1 MTEEYI
7 NINKIAEIKG
17 LTSNRSLR
25 LAIQKGKYIAREV
38 KVFGGTSYEILY
50 SSLEPEVQEKLQD
63 ELIKE
68 ATQSKC
74 TALVPLDTKPK
85 YPTFIA
91 ESAKLTALARVD
103 VVKALQNIRTK
114 YNTKKEADSV
124 FLDLYNSGMLLPKVY
139 QFLGSISIGTL
150 HRWLWAYEDC
160 EDYRVLLPGYK
171 YSKQNEYNT
180 ILTQEMKNIFIKFLM
195 HPNKFSVGKAIKLT
209 RHILEKRGVEDIPCV
224 LTFRRFAEHYKKNNY
239 AQWILFREGE
249 KAYHDK
255 VEAYIERD
263 ISVLNVGDVL
273 IADGH
278 VLNFQVINPFT
289 GKPTRATLVGFLDWK
304 STALVGYEIMMTENT
319 QCIASAL
326 RNAILNLGIIPKV
339 VYQDNGK
346 AFKAKYF
353 QSCDFDEEGFNGVY
367 ANLGIR
373 SVFAKPYN
381 ARAKVIE
388 RFFLEFQEE
397 FEKMMTSYI
406 GTSIEDKPA
415 WLKRGEKLHRDMHK
429 KLTKNYIP
437 TVQEAIK
444 FIDCWLE
451 FHNSKPCP
459 NDRSKTIQEMLN
471 GVQADCRQSAER
483 SGDTFNAG
491 NQAKQDIDKNILND
505 LMMKTEAR
513 TINKHGIT
521 FLGMHYRSD
530 VILGLRDK
538 VYVRYSL
545 FDLSKVHVYSMKGEF
560 LCVAHRVQRVH
571 PMANVLGTVKD
582 MEEYKQQYQR
592 QQRQFKKA
600 KKEFLKYY
608 PSEKAE
614 VLEIEPEENVI
625 EVIQEPKPKRER
637 KRRRAEAGE
646 ACVEQD
652 SQRRLMRAP
661 KKLTPR
667 ERQMN
672 VPMFN
677 SNYEKYE
684 WLMTNGTTNPQDR
697 KWLADYIKSDEYYN
711 LYGD

>member
-1 MTEEYI
+1 MNEYVTI
-7 NINKIAEIKG
+7 KEIAQAKGLKSTRSIRMEINKPE
-17 LTSNRSLR
+17 S
-25 LAIQKGKYIAREV
+25 KYISREV
-38 KVFGGTSYEILY
+38 KVNGGISYEILF
-50 SSLEPEVQEKLQD
+50 SSLEPELQQKLRECETKSTAIVPLNYKPPIITDKARQTANHRMNIVKAAL
-63 ELIKE
+63 EHRNKYPSIKE
-68 ATQSKC
+68 A
-74 TALVPLDTKPK
+74 D
-85 YPTFIA
+85 A
-91 ESAKLTALARVD
+91 E
-103 VVKALQNIRTK
+103 
-114 YNTKKEADSV
+114 
-124 FLDLYNSGMLLPKVY
+124 FLDLYNSGLYLPKAY
-139 QFLGSISIGTL
+139 EFLGRISIGTL
-150 HRWLWAYEDC
+150 RRYIQAYKKTGNAESLIPQYKITKQGEYNSILD
-160 EDYRVLLPGYK
+160 DNMKKVLLH
-171 YSKQNEYNT
+171 QNKFGYNT
-180 ILTQEMKNIFIKFLM
+180 AIRLAKQVLIKKGYDEDALPSNI
-195 HPNKFSVGKAIKLT
+195 
-209 RHILEKRGVEDIPCV
+209 
-224 LTFRRFAEHYKKNNY
+224 TFKRFAEHFRRNHY
-239 AQWILFREGE
+239 AEWVLRREGM

-255 VEAYIERD
+255 VEPYIERD
-263 ISVLNVGDVL
+263 ISKIEVGDVL

-304 STALVGYEIMMTENT
+304 STAFVGYEIMMTENT

-326 RNAILNLGIIPKV
+326 RNAIINLGIIPKV

-353 QSCDFDEEGFNGVY
+353 QSCDFDEECFNGVY
-367 ANLGIR
+367 ANLGIH

-388 RFFLEFQEE
+388 RFFLDFQEE
-397 FEKMMTSYI
+397 FEKLMPSYI
-406 GTSIEDKPA
+406 GTSIENRPA
-415 WLKRGEKLHRDMHK
+415 WMNRNEKLHLQLHNQQ
-429 KLTKNYIP
+429 TKGNIP
-437 TVQEAIK
+437 TVQETIK
-444 FIDCWLE
+444 YINAWLE
-451 FHNSKPCP
+451 YRNQKACP
-459 NDRSKTIQEMLN
+459 NDRSRSIQEVLN
-471 GVQADCRQSAER
+471 SVR
-483 SGDTFNAG
+483 
-491 NQAKQDIDKNILND
+491 KQDINKSALDY
-505 LMMKTEAR
+505 LMMKTESR

>member
-68 ATQSKC
+68 ATQSNC

-103 VVKALQNIRTK
+103 VVKALQNIRSK
-114 YNTKKEADSV
+114 YKTKKEADSV

-139 QFLGSISIGTL
+139 KFLGSISVGTL

-209 RHILEKRGVEDIPCV
+209 RHILEKRGFEDIPCV

-326 RNAILNLGIIPKV
+326 RNAIINLGVIPKV

-353 QSCDFDEEGFNGVY
+353 QSCDCLFGGVKRARSSKAADFSPLPPSRFDEEGFNGVY

-381 ARAKVIE
+381 ARAKIIE

-451 FHNSKPCP
+451 FHNSKSCP
-459 NDRSKTIQEMLN
+459 NDRSMTIKECLN
-471 GVQADCRQSAER
+471 TVQ
-483 SGDTFNAG
+483 
-491 NQAKQDIDKNILND
+491 KQDIDKNILNN

-560 LCVAHRVQRVH
+560 LCVAHRVQKVH

-608 PSEKAE
+608 PNEKAD
-614 VLEIEPEENVI
+614 VLEIEPEPVLEI
-625 EVIQEPKPKRER
+625 EEQPKPKRER
-637 KRRRAEAGE
+637 
-646 ACVEQD
+646 
-652 SQRRLMRAP
+652 
-661 KKLTPR
+661 KLTPR

>member
-1 MTEEYI
+1 MEEYI

-63 ELIKE
+63 KLIKE
-68 ATQSKC
+68 ATQSNC

-103 VVKALQNIRTK
+103 VVKALQNIRSK
-114 YNTKKEADSV
+114 YKTKKEADSV

-139 QFLGSISIGTL
+139 QFLGSISVGTL

-209 RHILEKRGVEDIPCV
+209 RHILEKRGFEDIPCI

-346 AFKAKYF
+346 AFKSKYF
-353 QSCDFDEEGFNGVY
+353 QNVDFDEEGFNGVY

-451 FHNSKPCP
+451 FHNSKSCP
-459 NDRSKTIQEMLN
+459 NDRSMTIKECLN
-471 GVQADCRQSAER
+471 TVQ
-483 SGDTFNAG
+483 
-491 NQAKQDIDKNILND
+491 KQDIDKNILNN

-560 LCVAHRVQRVH
+560 LCVAHRVQKVH

-608 PSEKAE
+608 PNEKAD
-614 VLEIEPEENVI
+614 VLEIEPEPVLEI
-625 EVIQEPKPKRER
+625 EEQPKPKRER
-637 KRRRAEAGE
+637 
-646 ACVEQD
+646 
-652 SQRRLMRAP
+652 
-661 KKLTPR
+661 KLTPR